1 MNEKIW
7 LKKLQT
13 EGHLQYM
20 TKENMN
26 ETLLLR
32 QMVREGMR
40 EKQWFAEST
49 QKDFEDALQYGF
61 GLVCVVHGKIVA
73 SLQCLLEH
81 TDYSRDCFENEEM
94 WIKCADYSDTFVH
107 PEYRGNGLQKRLEEK
122 MEELCKEA
130 GKSILLGTVDPD
142 NRYSYQNFL
151 NMGYKEVRRLKKYGG
166 LERALMRKNLD

>member
-40 EKQWFAEST
+40 EKTMVCGIYA
-49 QKDFEDALQYGF
+49 KGF
-61 GLVCVVHGKIVA
+61 
-73 SLQCLLEH
+73 
-81 TDYSRDCFENEEM
+81 
-94 WIKCADYSDTFVH
+94 
-107 PEYRGNGLQKRLEEK
+107 
-122 MEELCKEA
+122 
-130 GKSILLGTVDPD
+130 
-142 NRYSYQNFL
+142 
-151 NMGYKEVRRLKKYGG
+151 
-166 LERALMRKNLD
+166 